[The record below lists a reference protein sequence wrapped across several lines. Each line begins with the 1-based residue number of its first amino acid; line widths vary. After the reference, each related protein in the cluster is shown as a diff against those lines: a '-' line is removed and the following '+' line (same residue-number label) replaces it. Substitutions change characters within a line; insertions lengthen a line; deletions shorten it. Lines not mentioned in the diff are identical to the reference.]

1 VGYLDG
7 NSPGPRAKRA
17 ADRIRRVMLEEWG
30 SGLIRSWNLQG
41 WIDLPIVDRARQ
53 IGSLSERFVV
63 VTLTHVDLRADGL
76 HDMASVTAATRCA
89 DALTLLDLSH
99 SCRRVSES
107 GVAKGDAVRE
117 SEIDPDI
124 TIEDLLTRVPEA
136 SVILR
141 RFGIVCVQCGEPV
154 WGTLRQ
160 LAAEKGMHD
169 LGEVLAA
176 LRSGR

>member
-89 DALTLLDLSH
+89 DV
-99 SCRRVSES
+99 CQNRVWRRETPC
-107 GVAKGDAVRE
+107 VRAR
-117 SEIDPDI
+117 S
-124 TIEDLLTRVPEA
+124 TRT
-136 SVILR
+136 SQSRI
-141 RFGIVCVQCGEPV
+141 C
-154 WGTLRQ
+154 
-160 LAAEKGMHD
+160 
-169 LGEVLAA
+169 
-176 LRSGR
+176 